1 MQKQYYQFAKE
12 IEKDVE
18 LDKFNLKNN
27 DNFTMITLN
36 IIDDKGI
43 NVNASNNLVYTLA
56 RMAFGLGFIFAPVG
70 PTFLTN
76 LESVNF
82 YQIFYAIIASGG
94 LVLGYNLKRNHDYTK
109 VYRKLNQELK
119 DEAIP
124 KKKYEDLDEEY
135 TEKINDLE
143 KDIYRDKLEL
153 EIEKINLQQIK
164 EVMEN
169 NNINKE
175 QMEIK
180 EEQKLL
186 SNDDPVLKLKR

>member
-1 MQKQYYQFAKE
+1 MYPLMGMVFGFGFMFGP
-12 IEKDVE
+12 V
-18 LDKFNLKNN
+18 
-27 DNFTMITLN
+27 
-36 IIDDKGI
+36 
-43 NVNASNNLVYTLA
+43 ASSMV
-56 RMAFGLGFIFAPVG
+56 
-70 PTFLTN
+70 TN

-82 YQIFYAIIASGG
+82 YQIFYGVIASGG

-109 VYRKLNQELK
+109 VYRKLNQELN

-124 KKKYEDLDEEY
+124 KKKYEDLNEEY

-143 KDIYRDKLEL
+143 EDIYRDKLEL

-169 NNINKE
+169 NNNHKE

-186 SNDDPVLKLKR
+186 SNDGPVLKLKR